1 VADTDATV
9 LVRGETGTGKELVT
23 RAIHEKSPRH
33 EQSVVV
39 VDCNIPE
46 TVAEPELFGV
56 TANYPGFHRK
66 EAMAGLFEL
75 ADHSTLFFDEI
86 GDLSLSIQAKILR
99 TLQTREVRPLGAAR
113 AIPVDVRIIGA
124 TKRDLEEAIAQH
136 QFREDLFYRF
146 NVITIETPPL
156 RERREDIP
164 LLATHFFEQACTQFR
179 KTGLQLSDDAF
190 QTMMSYEF
198 PGNVRELQNIIERT
212 VLVAQDPI
220 ITSSE
225 IMINQRKTP
234 MIDSDTANEERD
246 WTGLTLTDARDKK
259 EKLYI
264 ERLLNQTQ
272 GNISEA
278 SRQAGIDRKNFRQ
291 KLSKHQ
297 IDVEQFRA

>member
-1 VADTDATV
+1 
-9 LVRGETGTGKELVT
+9 LPVT
-23 RAIHEKSPRH
+23 
-33 EQSVVV
+33 Q
-39 VDCNIPE
+39 N
-46 TVAEPELFGV
+46 
-56 TANYPGFHRK
+56 N
-66 EAMAGLFEL
+66 
-75 ADHSTLFFDEI
+75 
-86 GDLSLSIQAKILR
+86 
-99 TLQTREVRPLGAAR
+99 LQT
-113 AIPVDVRIIGA
+113 
-124 TKRDLEEAIAQH
+124 QH

-164 LLATHFFEQACTQFR
+164 LLATHFFEQAYTQFR